1 MPAARMRALA
11 ALTRQRVSRSL
22 EPLAVRD
29 GRDLLLR
36 LLKVHVGRNRRGDAS
51 HENPWLL
58 SPRMDRLHSF
68 VRSAPLFADRA
79 SRNER
84 DASAHV
90 DVPLLACD
98 SVAGRRSIRGA
109 VMKQWL
115 EDRLRFV
122 LEFSIVLFFLAIG
135 ASLGTA
141 LIYLW
146 RMIP

>member
-1 MPAARMRALA
+1 MWAAIA
-11 ALTRQRVSRSL
+11 AGVL
-22 EPLAVRD
+22 
-29 GRDLLLR
+29 
-36 LLKVHVGRNRRGDAS
+36 
-51 HENPWLL
+51 
-58 SPRMDRLHSF
+58 
-68 VRSAPLFADRA
+68 
-79 SRNER
+79 
-84 DASAHV
+84 
-90 DVPLLACD
+90 
-98 SVAGRRSIRGA
+98 

>member
-11 ALTRQRVSRSL
+11 ALTRQRVSRNPVL
-22 EPLAVRD
+22 PVVRD
-29 GRDLLLR
+29 GPDR
-36 LLKVHVGRNRRGDAS
+36 LPHLPKVRAGRNRRGDAS
-51 HENPWLL
+51 HENHRLL
-58 SPRMDRLHSF
+58 SLRDRCLLPSL
-68 VRSAPLFADRA
+68 RGAPAFA
-79 SRNER
+79 SRPER
-84 DASAHV
+84 NATAHV
-90 DVPLLACD
+90 DVSLLGRD
-98 SVAGRRSIRGA
+98 SVAGRGSIRGA

-122 LEFSIVLFFLAIG
+122 LEFSIVLFVLAIG